1 LSSEAPSRQNLTW
14 LGIFIL
20 VDVPGI
26 ALRLS
31 GTHLDPI
38 VAAIVFG
45 IGIIGGAFLL
55 SWAAEVAQVGI
66 SASLAIAVLALI
78 AILPEYTIE
87 AILDWKAGAPFD
99 PALGLVTPE
108 MELVAANVTGSNRL
122 LVGLGCPVVILIF
135 WAKRRKILDLR
146 GQVSLELMM
155 LIVATVLTFLMFFM
169 GQLHIALAIL
179 LVALYLLYL
188 SVSSTKE
195 SGEPELIGVGAMSPP
210 MRRTA
215 AVGLLAFA
223 ATVILASA
231 EPFVESLVEVG
242 GELGIDEFIL
252 IQWIAT
258 LASESPKIN
267 VATLFAL
274 RSNPHAVLT
283 TLISEEV
290 NQLSILIGSMAIVF
304 SLSAGEV
311 LSFPLESRQL
321 TELLLTSSVSA
332 FAIVLLAPKMIGWRA
347 GAVLFGL
354 FLVHLLFPNEEA
366 RRAFTYVYLVL
377 AVAMIVWNWRQL
389 PALGGDRGWE
399 LGIGTR
405 SGSLSLFSWREP
417 YPAQQPGLTVE
428 WVQHVVGD
436 EGRANLPDSK
446 TNSLAATAHERCD
459 QLFE

>member
-1 LSSEAPSRQNLTW
+1 LSSETPSRQNLTW

-20 VDVPGI
+20 VGVPGI
-26 ALRLS
+26 ALHLS
-31 GTHLDPI
+31 GTHLDPV

-45 IGIIGGAFLL
+45 IGIGGGAFLL
-55 SWAAEVAQVGI
+55 SWAAEVAQVDI

-87 AILDWKAGAPFD
+87 AILAWKAGASFD

-122 LVGLGCPVVILIF
+122 LIGLGWPVVILIF
-135 WAKRRKILDLR
+135 WAKRREILDMR
-146 GQVSLELMM
+146 GQVSLELTM
-155 LIVATVLTFLMFFM
+155 LIVATALTFVMFFM

-188 SVSSTKE
+188 AISSTKE
-195 SGEPELIGVGAMSPP
+195 SGEPELIGVAAMIGAMSPAR
-210 MRRTA
+210 RRTA
-215 AVGLLAFA
+215 VVGLLAFA

-252 IQWIAT
+252 LQWIAP
-258 LASESPKIN
+258 LASESPEII

-274 RSNPHAVLT
+274 RSNPQAGLA
-283 TLISEEV
+283 TLISAEV
-290 NQLSILIGSMAIVF
+290 NQLTVLIGSMAIVF

-321 TELLLTSSVSA
+321 TEFLLTSAVST

-347 GAVLFGL
+347 GAVLLGL

-366 RRAFTYVYLVL
+366 RRTFTYVYLVL
-377 AVAMIVWNWRQL
+377 TLALIVWNWRQL
-389 PALGGDRGWE
+389 PAWVGR
-399 LGIGTR
+399 
-405 SGSLSLFSWREP
+405 
-417 YPAQQPGLTVE
+417 PGLRM
-428 WVQHVVGD
+428 GD
-436 EGRANLPDSK
+436 KN
-446 TNSLAATAHERCD
+446 
-459 QLFE
+459 

>member
-1 LSSEAPSRQNLTW
+1 M
-14 LGIFIL
+14 
-20 VDVPGI
+20 PGI

-45 IGIIGGAFLL
+45 IGIVGGAFLL

-99 PALGLVTPE
+99 PALGLVTTE
-108 MELVAANVTGSNRL
+108 MELVAANVTGSSRL
-122 LVGLGCPVVILIF
+122 LVGLGWPVVILIF
-135 WAKRRKILDLR
+135 WAKRREILDLR

-188 SVSSTKE
+188 AISSTKE
-195 SGEPELIGVGAMSPP
+195 SGEPELIGVAAMIGAMSPP
-210 MRRTA
+210 RRRTA
-215 AVGLLAFA
+215 VVGLLAFA
-223 ATVILASA
+223 
-231 EPFVESLVEVG
+231 E
-242 GELGIDEFIL
+242 
-252 IQWIAT
+252 
-258 LASESPKIN
+258 
-267 VATLFAL
+267 
-274 RSNPHAVLT
+274 
-283 TLISEEV
+283 
-290 NQLSILIGSMAIVF
+290 
-304 SLSAGEV
+304 
-311 LSFPLESRQL
+311 
-321 TELLLTSSVSA
+321 
-332 FAIVLLAPKMIGWRA
+332 IVLLAPKMIGWRA

-377 AVAMIVWNWRQL
+377 TVALIVWNWRQL

-405 SGSLSLFSWREP
+405 SGSLSLCSWREP

-436 EGRANLPDSK
+436 EGRATCP
-446 TNSLAATAHERCD
+446 TPRPRA
-459 QLFE
+459 